1 MGRGYPEE
9 ISLSVED
16 FSWLEIKEILDTA
29 SNQRLHSF
37 WLEFSNSAKKAIE
50 NGEIKKGKI
59 LWLLADACSMS
70 LQPESTNNPFVPII
84 GGCSSTAHIDLFGSS
99 DIMFLQSIIP
109 LIESFRLKARIAD
122 IVWLLQKPRN
132 VDNALSAIDA
142 YFSHSLDSENWAGE
156 SADSWERGLRLSI
169 LLRTAAE
176 SRLNEAKQ
184 EILKNF
190 EKSTLGD
197 KFFTLKLAE
206 LLVLTSLNEEQKERI
221 AEKLTGI
228 ADESEAAGNYH
239 LAREFNEFVFRL
251 LTRDEEEEKWK
262 IRAKIA
268 ELWAKEAEAAETD
281 NSLAAGQWYAAAR
294 NNYKD
299 IPRRYRSEAIDNRIN
314 ELHRLMNHTNQLAMS
329 EMTVFESPE
338 IDISSQISTYRNHVA
353 NRKFPEVLLYYVN
366 ASKPI
371 KIENIK
377 ESAQGFYRSSIFR
390 QLMSSTHLT
399 HDGRVVARTGG
410 IDISDTDAEGTK
422 QAYWHEMLQIY
433 TWEIELL
440 TRACILPGL
449 KMINLEHRITE
460 ADLRELCRSSR
471 LLPQSRVGLWA
482 KGLYYGFEHE
492 FSAASHLL
500 APQIE
505 HLVRVLLKQEDEKT
519 STINNGVETECGL
532 STLLEKEM
540 AKEILGKDLHFE
552 LKALLA
558 DQLGPNLRNNISHGL
573 LETGYGT
580 SLAEIYLWWF
590 CLRLMIASVAWKKE
604 DTGAS
609 KNN

>member
-1 MGRGYPEE
+1 MGRGYPEA
-9 ISLSVED
+9 ISLSAED
-16 FSWLEIKEILDTA
+16 FSWSEIKEVLDAA
-29 SNQRLHSF
+29 SNQSLHSF
-37 WLEFSNSAKKAIE
+37 WMAFSSSAKKAIE
-50 NGEIKKGKI
+50 NEDLKKGKI
-59 LWLLADACSMS
+59 LWLLADTCSMT

-84 GGCSSTAHIDLFGSS
+84 GGCNSTAHIDLFESA
-99 DIMFLQSIIP
+99 DIVFLQSIIP
-109 LIESFRLKARIAD
+109 LIENFKLKARVAD
-122 IVWLLQKPRN
+122 LAWLLHKPRN
-132 VDNALSAIDA
+132 IDNALSAIDA
-142 YFSHSLDSENWAGE
+142 YFLHPLDSENWASE
-156 SADSWERGLRLSI
+156 CADCWERGLRLSI
-169 LLRTAAE
+169 ILRTAAE
-176 SRLNEAKQ
+176 ARLNGAKQ
-184 EILKNF
+184 EIFENF
-190 EKSTLGD
+190 ENSTLGD
-197 KFFTLKLAE
+197 KFFPLKLAE
-206 LLVLTSLNEEQKERI
+206 LLVITSIGEEQKVRI
-221 AEKLTGI
+221 VKKLSGI
-228 ADESEAAGNYH
+228 AGEGEAEGNYH
-239 LAREFNEFVFRL
+239 LAREYNEFIVRL

-268 ELWAKEAEAAETD
+268 ELWAKEAEAAKPD
-281 NSLAAGQWYAAAR
+281 NNLAAGQWYEAAV
-294 NNYKD
+294 NNYKE
-299 IPRRYRSEAIDNRIN
+299 IPRRYRSEAIDDRIN
-314 ELHRLMNHTNQLAMS
+314 ELHRLMNTTNQLAIS
-329 EMTVFESPE
+329 EMSLFESPE
-338 IDISSQISTYRNHVA
+338 IDISSQIATYRNHVA
-353 NRKFPEVLLYYVN
+353 NRQFPNVLLYYVH

-371 KIENIK
+371 KADNIK
-377 ESAQGFYRSSIFR
+377 ESAKGLFESSIFR

-410 IDISDTDAEGTK
+410 MTISDAEGDK

-460 ADLRELCRSSR
+460 ADLRELCRSSS

-492 FSAASHLL
+492 FSVASHLL

-532 STLLEKEM
+532 STLLEKER
-540 AKEILGKDLHFE
+540 AKEILGEDLHFE

-590 CLRLMIASVAWKKE
+590 CLRLMITSVGWKKE
-604 DTGAS
+604 DTGVS
-609 KNN
+609 KND

>member
-1 MGRGYPEE
+1 MRREYPEE

-16 FSWLEIKEILDTA
+16 FSWSEIKEILDA
-29 SNQRLHSF
+29 VSNQRLHSF
-37 WLEFSNSAKKAIE
+37 GFAFSNSAKKALE
-50 NGEIKKGKI
+50 NEEIKKGKV

-84 GGCSSTAHIDLFGSS
+84 GDCSSTAHIDLFGSP

-109 LIESFRLKARIAD
+109 LIDNFRLKARVAD

-132 VDNALSAIDA
+132 VNNALSAIDA
-142 YFSHSLDSENWAGE
+142 YFLHPLDSENWAGE
-156 SADSWERGLRLSI
+156 SADSWERGFRISI

-176 SRLNEAKQ
+176 TRLNEAKQ
-184 EILKNF
+184 KIFKIF
-190 EKSTLGD
+190 HDSTIDD

-206 LLVLTSLNEEQKERI
+206 LLILTSIDEEQKERI

-228 ADESEAAGNYH
+228 ADESAAVGNYH
-239 LAREFNEFVFRL
+239 LAREYNEFVFQF
-251 LTRDEEEEKWK
+251 LTRDEKEKKWK

-268 ELWAKEAEAAETD
+268 ELWVKEAEAAKAH
-281 NSLAAGQWYAAAR
+281 NNLAAGQWYEAAR
-294 NNYKD
+294 NSYKD
-299 IPRRYRSEAIDNRIN
+299 IPRRYRSEEVDNRIN
-314 ELHRLMNHTNQLAMS
+314 ELHRLMNNSNQMAMA
-329 EMTVFESPE
+329 EMTQFESPA

-353 NRKFPEVLLYYVN
+353 NRQFPEVLLYYVN

-371 KIENIK
+371 KMENVK
-377 ESAQGFYRSSIFR
+377 ESAQRFYGNSIVR
-390 QLMSSTHLT
+390 QLMSSTHLS

-410 IDISDTDAEGTK
+410 IDISEPDAEGVK
-422 QAYWHEMLQIY
+422 QAYWHEMLQLY
-433 TWEIELL
+433 TWEIELF

-460 ADLRELCRSSR
+460 ADLRELCRSSS
-471 LLPQSRVGLWA
+471 LLPQNRVGLWA

-492 FSAASHLL
+492 FSVASHLL
-500 APQIE
+500 SPQIE

-540 AKEILGKDLHFE
+540 ANEILGKDLHFE

-573 LETGYGT
+573 LETGYGST
-580 SLAEIYLWWF
+580 LAEIYLWWF
-590 CLRLMIASVAWKKE
+590 CLRLMIASVVWEKK
-604 DTGAS
+604 DAGAS
-609 KNN
+609 KNE